1 MVRSLR
7 IGRILGVD
15 VNVHPTFGIVLLWA
29 IWRWGFGPERGA
41 WQLVLGLVLVL
52 LLLASIL
59 VHELG
64 HCLMATN
71 CGIRVLDITLWPFGG
86 VARIEQAPSQPRTEF
101 LIAFA
106 GPATNLAVVVALL
119 PVLLL
124 IGVTAGFDTVIP
136 AGDPL
141 KRLSMTSMLGY
152 LAITNLLVMLFNLIP
167 AFPFDGGRM
176 LRASLVPGLG
186 RERAT
191 RIAVLLGFAIAVVF
205 VVLGAWERSLLL
217 VILGF
222 FVIFAA
228 WAEARAER
236 VQAVMQRLTV
246 GQYALWDMGGIG
258 PDEQLTFALRGGP
271 RDMAVTE
278 GGQVVGM
285 LWRSQLLDSIANGM
299 GGRRVAEVM
308 DQGFWAADVNDSVF
322 DVQLQMSRSNRWAVP
337 VLESGRYRGIFTAD
351 RFVSLYRQIAR
362 GGGGISLPREWREAI
377 SETFSSWTGT
387 RRH

>member
-7 IGRILGVD
+7 IGRIYGVD

-29 IWRWGFGPERGA
+29 IWRWGFGPDRGA

-64 HCLMATN
+64 HCVMATN

-106 GPATNLAVVVALL
+106 GPATNLAVFMTLL

-124 IGVTAGFDTVIP
+124 IGVTAGWDTVFP
-136 AGDPL
+136 GGDPL
-141 KRLSMTSMLGY
+141 ERLTLTSMLGY
-152 LAITNLLVMLFNLIP
+152 LALTNLLVMLFNLIP

-191 RIAVLLGFAIAVVF
+191 RIAVLLGFAIAVAF

-217 VILGF
+217 VILGV

-299 GGRRVAEVM
+299 GGRRVEEVM

-337 VLESGRYRGIFTAD
+337 VIESGRYRGIFTAD

-362 GGGGISLPREWREAI
+362 GGGSISLPREWREAI
-377 SETFSSWTGT
+377 SETFSSWSRP